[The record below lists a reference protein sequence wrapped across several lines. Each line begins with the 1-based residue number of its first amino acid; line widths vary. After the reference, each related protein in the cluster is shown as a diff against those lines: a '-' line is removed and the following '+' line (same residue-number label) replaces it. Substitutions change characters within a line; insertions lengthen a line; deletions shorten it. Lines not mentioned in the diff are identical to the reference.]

1 MLKQY
6 EYPTLKI
13 VYCILKSNFDVRN
26 ALQWPRFMCTV
37 TVLSY
42 IYSFFWGGDITF
54 ILKGDVWMSY
64 ECFELCEVFRSY
76 S

>member
-1 MLKQY
+1 MLNQY

-13 VYCILKSNFDVRN
+13 VYCILKSNFDARN

-37 TVLSY
+37 TVISY
-42 IYSFFWGGDITF
+42 IYSFLGGHYI
-54 ILKGDVWMSY
+54 
-64 ECFELCEVFRSY
+64 Y